1 MGISPAEI
9 SDVPLDRLSAHKLF
23 APQAHQGAIHRKT
36 ILERIFVEEE
46 TRVILVQGPAGHGK
60 STLLQQAKS
69 ECESRG
75 MLTGWLTFDDTDN
88 DPRRFFTHLLALLTS
103 LEQAP
108 GSAVGQASPES
119 AGRLMRAD
127 WFINRLIKLDR
138 PTCIFFDDFHVL
150 GTKLHEFFRHL
161 LERVPER
168 IMIFIGSRSV
178 PEIGLAR
185 LVVNH
190 QAMILRADD
199 LRFTPDEVTRFF
211 ADSSTLA
218 LTPDEVTAIYGQ
230 TDGWPAALQLYRLSL
245 VNPAVRRSVRNLN
258 AFRPGQLADYLADN
272 VISMQ
277 PKRIKD
283 FLLRTGP
290 LSRLCAS
297 LCDAV
302 TGNTGSQEMLLSL
315 EKSGLFLRS
324 LDSDQRWFKYHAL
337 FSAFLED
344 QLINQAKELTPTIH
358 RRAMAWYRENSHYEE
373 AMHHAIAARE
383 YAFAADVL
391 DEWSTQLAMEAN
403 LTILE
408 QWHDRLPL
416 DEIERHPR
424 LVLKVA
430 WALAFLRRHHK
441 LSQVVEMLERQS
453 TAADGV
459 MSSSIMVVRS
469 MMSILNDDCHQA
481 FSYVENVDVHN
492 SSVQGFAAFESGA
505 AANLKGYRAMAA
517 GDFEDAREYLNIARA
532 HGERANASFSWG
544 YSISTMG
551 INLMSQGL
559 LSEALERFKLGMSD
573 PRILLDDSVASAAL
587 VACYVQTLYEANDLQ
602 LAELQF
608 RQFHDAIAG
617 AALLDYLAV
626 AFISMVRIHD
636 IHGRPAQAMEVLD
649 ELETISRS
657 SPWPRLTRIV
667 GWERVRR
674 AVLDGDTERARTIVS
689 RIQKEDQP
697 LPQGW
702 VLFAEETEGEV
713 IGLIRLAIH
722 DGSTEEAMQMITR
735 QMSLAQKHG
744 RVHRQIKLLILS
756 ALAQKKSG
764 DTTGAQRSLR
774 KALQLAAPGKFVR
787 IFLDEGR
794 EILTLLREE
803 WALTSSIK
811 KTSDALAES
820 CRIFLTQLVE
830 ASGSDVSGT
839 LTPADSGF
847 QPLEALTERELQILT
862 QLASGLSN
870 SDIGIKVFV
879 SENTVKF
886 HLKNIFS
893 KLGVSSRLQAIS
905 AARQMGLLSI

>member
-1 MGISPAEI
+1 MGISTAEI
-9 SDVPLDRLSAHKLF
+9 SGATLDRLSAHKLF

-69 ECESRG
+69 ECEARG
-75 MLTGWLTFDDTDN
+75 ILTGWLTFDDTDN

-103 LEQAP
+103 LEQTVGVNP
-108 GSAVGQASPES
+108 GQPSAEGT
-119 AGRLMRAD
+119 GRLMRSD

-138 PTCIFFDDFHVL
+138 PTSIFFDDFHAL
-150 GTKLHEFFRHL
+150 GAKPYEFFRHL
-161 LERVPER
+161 LERIPDR
-168 IMIFIGSRSV
+168 ITLFIGSRSV

-199 LRFTPDEVTRFF
+199 LRFTPEEVTRFF
-211 ADSSTLA
+211 DSGTLA
-218 LTPDEVTAIYGQ
+218 LTPDEVMAIYGQ

-245 VNPAVRRSVRNLN
+245 VNPAVRRSVRNLD

-277 PKRIKD
+277 PRKVKD

-297 LCDAV
+297 LCDAI
-302 TGNTGSQEMLLSL
+302 TGHTGSQDMLLSL

-324 LDSDQRWFKYHAL
+324 LDSNQRWFKYHAL
-337 FSAFLED
+337 FAAFLED
-344 QLINQAKELTPTIH
+344 QLLNQSKELAPEIH
-358 RRAMAWYRENSHYEE
+358 RRAMVWYRDNRHFEE

-408 QWHDRLPL
+408 QWYDRLPL
-416 DEIERHPR
+416 EEIERHPR
-424 LVLKVA
+424 LVIKVA
-430 WALAFLRRHHK
+430 WALSFLRRHHK
-441 LSQVVEMLERQS
+441 LGPILEMLERQAK
-453 TAADGV
+453 TADAS
-459 MSSSIMVVRS
+459 MTASIMVVRS
-469 MMSILNDDCHQA
+469 MMNILNDDIQLA
-481 FSYVENVDVHN
+481 FSNVENVDVHN
-492 SSVQGFAAFESGA
+492 SSLQGFAAFESGA
-505 AANLKGYRAMAA
+505 AANLKGYKAMAS

-532 HGERANASFSWG
+532 HGERAGATFSWG

-551 INLMSQGL
+551 VNLMSQGL
-559 LSEALERFKLGMSD
+559 LREALERFKLGMSD
-573 PRILLDDSVASAAL
+573 PRILLDESVASAAL
-587 VACYVQTLYEANDLQ
+587 VGCYIQALYEVNDLK

-608 RQFHDAIAG
+608 RQFHDAIVG

-626 AFISMVRIHD
+626 AFISMTRIHD
-636 IHGRPAQAMEVLD
+636 AQGRPAQAMEVLD

-657 SPWPRLTRIV
+657 NPWPRLRRIV

-674 AVLDGDTERARTIVS
+674 AVLDGDVERARTIAS
-689 RIQKEDQP
+689 RIEKQDTR
-697 LPQGW
+697 LPPDW
-702 VLFAEETEGEV
+702 VLFAEEIEGEA
-713 IGLIRLAIH
+713 IGQIRLAIH
-722 DGSTEEAMQMITR
+722 DGSLDDAMLLINKQL
-735 QMSLAQKHG
+735 SAAQRHG
-744 RVHRQIKLLILS
+744 RVRRQIKLLILS
-756 ALAQKKSG
+756 AIAQKKGS
-764 DTTGAQRSLR
+764 DSAGAQRCLR
-774 KALQLAAPGKFVR
+774 KALQLAAPGQFVR

-794 EILTLLREE
+794 EIVGLLREE
-803 WALTSSIK
+803 WVLCSGGK
-811 KTSDALAES
+811 KISDVASES
-820 CRIFLTQLVE
+820 VRQFLTQLVQ
-830 ASGSDVSGT
+830 ASGSDISGT
-839 LTPADSGF
+839 LTSADSGF

-870 SDIGIKVFV
+870 SEIGIKVFV

-905 AARQMGLLSI
+905 AARQMGLLST